1 MQNLPADVLD
11 DFFRKIP
18 MGVAIYNRDLTL
30 RIFNQTWAAY
40 AAAFQKTKS
49 VTPLPGMS
57 ILQLFPTAA
66 PVILPVLEKALAGE
80 TIHQHALPLTIGAE
94 TLYWDTV
101 AFPLN
106 EKGVITGVFHIVTN
120 VTPQQEAELAL
131 QKAQRSL
138 LTLMN
143 SLPGMA
149 YRGPH
154 NAQREME
161 LVNKGAWELT
171 GYPPEKFIIPAEIAY
186 ASLIHEE
193 DRNRVRAELET
204 AIRSHEPF
212 ELLYRLRTATGEIK
226 WVLERGEALLTADEN
241 MVGVEGFVADITE
254 RILAQQLLEQRVVD
268 RTRKLSALYQVMTLA
283 AEQSDLKMLLQ
294 EALSWVLTAVHGDAG
309 AIHLLDNRQERLH
322 LAGQEALPAKLAQQL
337 AQLPAQAGLAAQ
349 ILATDIPFTSADI
362 QAEPPQSPLVKNQFF
377 HAYAGL
383 RIDVRGQASGILSSF
398 RRSQRPFSEG
408 DIALLDSIADQIG
421 SAIENA
427 QLRRENE
434 RLLVLDERTRLAREL
449 HDAVTQSLY
458 SLTLFAEVNQRFAR
472 AGDMENVAAY
482 TRRIGETAEK
492 SLKEMR
498 LLLHN
503 LRPSILQNAGFISA
517 LQQRL
522 DAVEKR
528 AGISAKLL
536 ADDDIVLPPHV
547 EESLFHITEEALNNS
562 LKHASATAVTVQ
574 IQQTGNQVTLLIR
587 DNGCGFDINCL
598 DDSGGMG
605 LYNMQER
612 ARLLGGEMQ
621 VTAQSQGGVA
631 IIVRLN
637 LDNLQETT
645 DSRTLLDLL

>member
-30 RIFNQTWAAY
+30 RIFNETWAAY
-40 AAAFQKTKS
+40 AAAFQKMKS

-80 TIHQHALPLTIGAE
+80 TIHQHALPLTNGAE

-101 AFPLN
+101 AFPLS
-106 EKGVITGVFHIVTN
+106 EKGVITGIFHIVTN
-120 VTPQQEAELAL
+120 VTQQQEAEMAL

-138 LTLMN
+138 LTLMS

-161 LVNKGAWELT
+161 LVNKGAFELT

-186 ASLIHEE
+186 ASLIHED
-193 DRNRVRAELET
+193 DRDRVRAELET
-204 AIRSHEPF
+204 AIRAHEPF

-241 MVGVEGFVADITE
+241 MAGVEGFVADITE

-268 RTRKLSALYQVMTLA
+268 RTRKLSALYRVMTLA

-309 AIHLLDNRQERLH
+309 AIHLLDNRREALH
-322 LAGQEALPAKLAQQL
+322 LAGQEALPTQLAQQL
-337 AQLPAQAGLAAQ
+337 AHLPPDKGLAAE
-349 ILATDIPFTSADI
+349 ILATNVPFTSANI
-362 QAEPPQSPLVKNQFF
+362 QAESSLTQLVRDQF
-377 HAYAGL
+377 HTYAGL
-383 RIDVRGQASGILSSF
+383 RIDVRGHALGILSIF
-398 RRSQRPFSEG
+398 RHSQRSFSEG
-408 DIALLDSIADQIG
+408 DMALLDSIADQIG

-458 SLTLFAEVNQRFAR
+458 SLTLFAEVNQRYAR

-482 TRRIGETAEK
+482 TQRIGETAEK

-503 LRPSILQNAGFISA
+503 LRPSVLQNAGLISA

-528 AGISAKLL
+528 AGITTKLL
-536 ADDDIVLPPHV
+536 ADDEIVLPPHV
-547 EESLFHITEEALNNS
+547 EESLFHIAEEALNNS

-574 IQQTGNQVTLLIR
+574 ISQTGSLVTLLIR
-587 DNGCGFDINCL
+587 DNGCGFDVNSL

-605 LYNMQER
+605 LYNMRER
-612 ARLLGGEMQ
+612 AKLLGGEMQ
-621 VTAQSQGGVA
+621 ISAQAQKGVTITVK
-631 IIVRLN
+631 LN
-637 LDNLQETT
+637 LDNLQEST